1 MKEAKKIFK
10 TALEEGR
17 TFVLENE
24 AKDIMKTYGIPMPPY
39 DTAATADEAVTKSK
53 EIGFP
58 VVLKILSKDI
68 LHKSDAGGVKVNLKT
83 EDDVREA
90 FDEIMKNVKVNLK
103 TEDDVREAFD
113 EIMKN
118 AKNYGK
124 EKGIDVDLSRGVFIS
139 AFADLGTEIIVG
151 VTKDPQF
158 GHALMAGLGGIF
170 VEVLKDV
177 SFRLIPFNEADARE
191 MLCELKAYKILEG
204 IRGEAPRDIDAL
216 VNVMLSV
223 SKMIEENPEITE
235 LDCNPTF
242 VYEKGKGALV
252 VDARILIS
260 DSN

>member
-1 MKEAKKIFK
+1 MKDAKKIFK

-24 AKDIMKTYGIPMPPY
+24 AKDIMKAYGISIPPY
-39 DTAATADEAVTKSK
+39 GTATTADKAAIKAK

-68 LHKSDAGGVKVNLKT
+68 LHKSDAGGVKVNLKS
-83 EDDVREA
+83 EDEVRKA
-90 FDEIMKNVKVNLK
+90 FGTIM
-103 TEDDVREAFD
+103 E
-113 EIMKN
+113 N
-118 AKNYGK
+118 AKEYGK
-124 EKGIDVDLSRGVFIS
+124 EKGIDVDLSHGVFIS
-139 AFADLGTEIIVG
+139 AFADMGTEMIVG

-177 SFRLIPFNEADARE
+177 SFRLIPFTEADARE
-191 MLCELKAYKILEG
+191 MLKELKAYKILEG

-216 VNVMLSV
+216 VKIMLSV

-242 VYEKGKGALV
+242 IYEKGKGALV

-260 DSN
+260 GSN

>member
-1 MKEAKKIFK
+1 MKESKKIFK

-24 AKDIMKTYGIPMPPY
+24 AKDIMKAYGIPIPPY
-39 DTAATADEAVTKSK
+39 NTAVTADEAVTKSK

-68 LHKSDAGGVKVNLKT
+68 LHKSDAGGVKINLKND
-83 EDDVREA
+83 DDVRKA
-90 FDEIMKNVKVNLK
+90 FNAIM
-103 TEDDVREAFD
+103 E
-113 EIMKN
+113 N
-118 AKNYGK
+118 AKKYGQ
-124 EKGIDVDLSRGVFIS
+124 EKGISVDLSRGVFIS
-139 AFADLGTEIIVG
+139 AFADMGTEMIVG

-158 GHALMAGLGGIF
+158 GHALMTGLGGIF

-177 SFRLIPFNEADARE
+177 SFRLIPFNEVDARE
-191 MLCELKAYKILEG
+191 MLNELKAYKILEG
-204 IRGEAPRDIDAL
+204 IRGEAPRDVDAL

-242 VYEKGKGALV
+242 VYEKGKGVLV

-260 DSN
+260 DSE